1 MHLDVDVPVGVDVVT
16 GVGSRVDTM
25 DMYVGEM
32 MLAVLV
38 DVVYD
43 RVTVTRLGLRMWV
56 IVRDDRSDVMGVLKV
71 LVGLDR
77 VVVEHSPDTQLVVSV
92 TVTA

>member
-1 MHLDVDVPVGVDVVT
+1 
-16 GVGSRVDTM
+16 
-25 DMYVGEM
+25 
-32 MLAVLV
+32 
-38 DVVYD
+38 
-43 RVTVTRLGLRMWV
+43 MWV
-56 IVRDDRSDVMGVLKV
+56 IVRDDRSDVVGVLKV